1 MVEKLKLQDFDIL
14 GILELKDIQG
24 IEKFVTPI
32 KDEEGRTKS
41 YLSRSKEYYN
51 VKTMSE
57 LAICR
62 EELQHLLTR
71 ECSKRNFV
79 ILENMLNCS
88 GKVYFKNFEK
98 YIKYKVQGKDTR
110 NQLIQLI
117 QAQKCLEEDIRNIL
131 ILLQGNNC
139 IEVDLG
145 NRLPGGDENSEQRP
159 IEMDNKAILYMFA
172 KSLSQAKDPDK
183 VEVVTPG
190 YGGIYIGPMLKAM
203 YGYDYTILLKSKYV
217 EEATKLDHVDV
228 RELTSSQRPFE
239 EGKKVLLLDDNVG
252 TGATLKE
259 TKEAL
264 VNAGIRNIKMGAV
277 QFNWRNYYR
286 VSVGEKKDIDRFE
299 TSDFDIITPINYAGH
314 KLYRNAKNLLLSSGG
329 ADYIKYLES
338 KAYRKEFCDLQG
350 AVRRGIL
357 CARPTGL
364 ELDPEHKT
372 TNQTNLAE
380 DCVILEKYQNSP
392 KTIQNKFARNLIDR
406 IIDETEQLGKNLEI
420 PKSKENLQDEQ

>member
-1 MVEKLKLQDFDIL
+1 
-14 GILELKDIQG
+14 
-24 IEKFVTPI
+24 
-32 KDEEGRTKS
+32 
-41 YLSRSKEYYN
+41 
-51 VKTMSE
+51 
-57 LAICR
+57 
-62 EELQHLLTR
+62 
-71 ECSKRNFV
+71 
-79 ILENMLNCS
+79 
-88 GKVYFKNFEK
+88 
-98 YIKYKVQGKDTR
+98 
-110 NQLIQLI
+110 
-117 QAQKCLEEDIRNIL
+117 
-131 ILLQGNNC
+131 
-139 IEVDLG
+139 
-145 NRLPGGDENSEQRP
+145 
-159 IEMDNKAILYMFA
+159 MFA

-329 ADYIKYLES
+329 ADYIKSVSYTHLT
-338 KAYRKEFCDLQG
+338 L
-350 AVRRGIL
+350 
-357 CARPTGL
+357 PTI
-364 ELDPEHKT
+364 
-372 TNQTNLAE
+372 A
-380 DCVILEKYQNSP
+380 
-392 KTIQNKFARNLIDR
+392 
-406 IIDETEQLGKNLEI
+406 
-420 PKSKENLQDEQ
+420 

>member
-1 MVEKLKLQDFDIL
+1 MEEKLTLQDFDIL
-14 GILELKDIQG
+14 GIIELKDVQG

-32 KDEEGRTKS
+32 KDENGKTTS

-62 EELQHLLTR
+62 EELRNLLTTQF
-71 ECSKRNFV
+71 SKRNFV

-98 YIKYKVQGKDTR
+98 YIKYKVQGKDVKT
-110 NQLIQLI
+110 QLIQLE
-117 QAQKCLEEDIRNIL
+117 QAKKCLEEDMKNIL
-131 ILLQGNNC
+131 VLLQGKGL
-139 IEVDLG
+139 IEINPE
-145 NRLPGGDENSEQRP
+145 NRLPGGDENSESRP
-159 IEMDNKAILYMFA
+159 IEMDNKAILYMFT
-172 KSLSQAKDPDK
+172 KSLARSSEKDK
-183 VEVVTPG
+183 VEIVTPG

-203 YGYDYTILLKSKYV
+203 YGYDYTNLLKSKYV

-239 EGKKVLLLDDNVG
+239 EGKRVLLLDDNVG

-329 ADYIKYLES
+329 AEYIQYLKS
-338 KAYRKEFCDLQG
+338 KAYKKDFCDLQG

-372 TNQTNLAE
+372 PNQKNLAE

-392 KTIQNKFARNLIDR
+392 KAIENSFSKNLINK
-406 IIDETEQLGKNLEI
+406 IITETEQLGNDLEY
-420 PKSKENLQDEQ
+420 SNQKENIQDEH

>member
-1 MVEKLKLQDFDIL
+1 MEEKLTLQDFDIL
-14 GILELKDIQG
+14 GIIELKDVQG

-32 KDEEGRTKS
+32 KDENGKTTS

-62 EELQHLLTR
+62 EELRNLLTTQF
-71 ECSKRNFV
+71 SKRNFV

-98 YIKYKVQGKDTR
+98 YIKYKVQGKDVKT
-110 NQLIQLI
+110 QLIQLE
-117 QAQKCLEEDIRNIL
+117 QAKKSLEEDMKNIL
-131 ILLQGNNC
+131 VLLQGKGL
-139 IEVDLG
+139 IEINPE
-145 NRLPGGDENSEQRP
+145 NRLPGGDENSESRP
-159 IEMDNKAILYMFA
+159 IEMDNKAILYMFT
-172 KSLSQAKDPDK
+172 KSLARSSEKDK
-183 VEVVTPG
+183 VEIVTPG

-203 YGYDYTILLKSKYV
+203 YGYDYTNLLKSKYV

-239 EGKKVLLLDDNVG
+239 EGKRVLLLDDNVG

-329 ADYIKYLES
+329 AEYIQYLKS
-338 KAYRKEFCDLQG
+338 KAYKKDFCDLQG

-372 TNQTNLAE
+372 PNQKNLAE

-392 KTIQNKFARNLIDR
+392 KAIENSFSKNLINK
-406 IIDETEQLGKNLEI
+406 IITETEQLGNDLEY
-420 PKSKENLQDEQ
+420 SNQKENIQDEH

>member
-145 NRLPGGDENSEQRP
+145 R
-159 IEMDNKAILYMFA
+159 
-172 KSLSQAKDPDK
+172 
-183 VEVVTPG
+183 
-190 YGGIYIGPMLKAM
+190 
-203 YGYDYTILLKSKYV
+203 
-217 EEATKLDHVDV
+217 
-228 RELTSSQRPFE
+228 
-239 EGKKVLLLDDNVG
+239 
-252 TGATLKE
+252 
-259 TKEAL
+259 
-264 VNAGIRNIKMGAV
+264 
-277 QFNWRNYYR
+277 
-286 VSVGEKKDIDRFE
+286 
-299 TSDFDIITPINYAGH
+299 
-314 KLYRNAKNLLLSSGG
+314 
-329 ADYIKYLES
+329 
-338 KAYRKEFCDLQG
+338 
-350 AVRRGIL
+350 
-357 CARPTGL
+357 
-364 ELDPEHKT
+364 
-372 TNQTNLAE
+372 
-380 DCVILEKYQNSP
+380 
-392 KTIQNKFARNLIDR
+392 
-406 IIDETEQLGKNLEI
+406 
-420 PKSKENLQDEQ
+420 